1 MKFSQ
6 KFLYLFEQLEMLEKG
21 IVKQFYEQYKE
32 TFGGESSISVVD
44 PNFVKV
50 ALYKHFV
57 HYEGPVIARYMI
69 ITQLYS
75 LFERYAISFSKD
87 ISKIENRIS
96 ITDLNGSQ
104 SFRGI
109 KTYYTKVKDINYISW
124 DKLDNLRQVRNL
136 VAHSD
141 GYVMYSDQKN
151 KIESLANRHPN
162 LMVLSDGR
170 LAVNSAFL
178 KESMRAVMEF
188 FDIVEP
194 LVSKPDS
201 VLSFG
206 YKHVNEFIEFCR
218 EKDKELGHPP
228 F

>member
-1 MKFSQ
+1 MRFSQ
-6 KFLYLFEQLEMLEKG
+6 KFLYLFEQLEILEKG
-21 IVKQFYEQYKE
+21 IVKQASERYKE
-32 TFGGESSISVVD
+32 AFGGESSVNVVG

-50 ALYKHFV
+50 TMYEHFV

-87 ISKIENRIS
+87 ISKIDNRIS

-104 SFRGI
+104 SFMGI
-109 KTYYTKVKDINYISW
+109 KTYYTKVKDINYVSW
-124 DKLDNLRQVRNL
+124 AKLDNLRQVRNL
-136 VAHSD
+136 IAHSD

-151 KIESLANRHPN
+151 KIERLASQHPN

-170 LAVNSAFL
+170 LAVNSNFL

-194 LVSKPDS
+194 LVSEPDNL
-201 VLSFG
+201 LSFG
-206 YKHVNEFIEFCR
+206 YKHVNEFIAFSR
-218 EKDKELGHPP
+218 EKET
-228 F
+228 

>member
-21 IVKQFYEQYKE
+21 IVKQSYEQYKE
-32 TFGGESSISVVD
+32 AFGGETSINVAD

-50 ALYKHFV
+50 TMYEYFIN
-57 HYEGPVIARYMI
+57 YEGPVIARYMI

-75 LFERYAISFSKD
+75 LFERCAISFSRD

-96 ITDLNGSQ
+96 ITDLHGSQ
-104 SFRGI
+104 GFRGI
-109 KTYYTKVKDINYISW
+109 KAYYTKVKDINYASW
-124 DKLDNLRQVRNL
+124 DKLDNLRKVRNL

-141 GYVMYSDQKN
+141 GYLMYSDQKN
-151 KIESLANRHPN
+151 KIENLANQNLN

-170 LAVNSAFL
+170 LAVNSSFL

-194 LVSKPDS
+194 LVSEPS
-201 VLSFG
+201 SLLNFG
-206 YKHVNEFIEFCR
+206 YKHVNEFIEFSR
-218 EKDKELGHPP
+218 ERET
-228 F
+228 

>member
-21 IVKQFYEQYKE
+21 IVKQSYDQYKE
-32 TFGGESSISVVD
+32 AFGGENSINIAD

-50 ALYKHFV
+50 TMYEHFMY
-57 HYEGPVIARYMI
+57 YEGPVIARYMI

-75 LFERYAISFSKD
+75 LFERYAISFSRD
-87 ISKIENRIS
+87 ISKIEKRMSIS
-96 ITDLNGSQ
+96 DLNGSQ
-104 SFRGI
+104 SFKGI
-109 KTYYTKVKDINYISW
+109 KTYYTKVKDINYTSW
-124 DKLDNLRQVRNL
+124 NKLDNLRQVRNL

-151 KIESLANRHPN
+151 KIERLANKHPN
-162 LMVLSDGR
+162 LTVLSDGR
-170 LAVNSAFL
+170 LAANPTFL

-194 LVSKPDS
+194 LVAEPDS
-201 VLSFG
+201 LLSFG
-206 YKHVNEFIEFCR
+206 YNHVNEFIEFSR
-218 EKDKELGHPP
+218 EKETKQSA
-228 F
+228 